1 MLEASEALR
10 YIAFYGAVVVL
21 FALGFIAGQ
30 QR

>member
-1 MLEASEALR
+1 MWTADEAMQIVPALLL
-10 YIAFYGAVVVL
+10 VVC